1 MAAQVILGKELG
13 LIDWNPRLLL
23 CFEFCDLLVSIT
35 VFVYVANTAISSF
48 TMHIAQRDWDRIAMT
63 PTSVIIAD
71 VKFYLESLKKSRWKR
86 FKHWMPF
93 VASSWR
99 NDADFKILALL
110 FKTKFHLESN
120 FDYVMYVKQVLE
132 DVVVS
137 TANLSTCALRRS
149 VPLPAFDHCVRF
161 ADPECTARLCATDH
175 WAIIMAINGLWY
187 VAMVYVMPQF
197 DLIATDASVTCPF
210 CLNPGASADAGTAT
224 NRRQLGAAA
233 APEVCRAKLLDDEC
247 GMNATD
253 LEVAAL
259 KLADVNDTASYWAQC
274 SACAG
279 DVSDAG
285 DIEADDTLVYTLLFV
300 AIGWI
305 VVLNQALIVLDLA
318 RRMRLILTFS
328 GAHEG
333 DEAVPDLLEQLQKQL
348 LPQNKAAAM
357 RAALEDKA
365 KAMRSIMRTGSDD
378 KLQEEDDEQGDD
390 EVNIAE
396 AGDLH
401 YRNLVSLDVEEHEM
415 LADHVMVFHVE
426 TGSARRVGET
436 REKTSNDVLSLKTF
450 DALMFVSMSWQL
462 IVDFYFSFYWVHM
475 AQRVPKAFGREG
487 IADGD
492 GVKQLMLHAAIV
504 APVVMTLY
512 LLMITTRQIALLK
525 GVLHL
530 DEDSVG
536 SVLTHMDRVASIRR
550 RIRDTLANM
559 KGKKHKKDVKSAKAM
574 LTKVELGELAVLQQL
589 AQRKM
594 TERIT
599 RQEVADILNSNENL
613 SINKKSLNRFLDR
626 DSAKA
631 FELKSRAEQATALT
645 ATTLKIAG
653 SGDADDTI
661 EMWEFSKLVVRKAAE
676 KLLHATEMCAPP
688 EDVKALRA
696 KITALDSVDDEMI
709 DYSERLSQDKSLF
722 KETDKDG
729 SGGVSRN
736 ELYGALKRFRVPI
749 TKPDFKA
756 IFRVIDPDQ
765 SNTMSMSEWVDFMM
779 ASDADFEVCS
789 QTPKIQRSVGCV
801 GTCREDAF
809 STSCVWQSRCKFD
822 VHVCLCVW

>member
-1 MAAQVILGKELG
+1 
-13 LIDWNPRLLL
+13 
-23 CFEFCDLLVSIT
+23 
-35 VFVYVANTAISSF
+35 
-48 TMHIAQRDWDRIAMT
+48 
-63 PTSVIIAD
+63 
-71 VKFYLESLKKSRWKR
+71 
-86 FKHWMPF
+86 
-93 VASSWR
+93 
-99 NDADFKILALL
+99 
-110 FKTKFHLESN
+110 
-120 FDYVMYVKQVLE
+120 
-132 DVVVS
+132 
-137 TANLSTCALRRS
+137 
-149 VPLPAFDHCVRF
+149 
-161 ADPECTARLCATDH
+161 
-175 WAIIMAINGLWY
+175 
-187 VAMVYVMPQF
+187 
-197 DLIATDASVTCPF
+197 
-210 CLNPGASADAGTAT
+210 
-224 NRRQLGAAA
+224 
-233 APEVCRAKLLDDEC
+233 
-247 GMNATD
+247 
-253 LEVAAL
+253 
-259 KLADVNDTASYWAQC
+259 
-274 SACAG
+274 
-279 DVSDAG
+279 
-285 DIEADDTLVYTLLFV
+285 
-300 AIGWI
+300 
-305 VVLNQALIVLDLA
+305 
-318 RRMRLILTFS
+318 
-328 GAHEG
+328 
-333 DEAVPDLLEQLQKQL
+333 
-348 LPQNKAAAM
+348 
-357 RAALEDKA
+357 
-365 KAMRSIMRTGSDD
+365 
-378 KLQEEDDEQGDD
+378 
-390 EVNIAE
+390 
-396 AGDLH
+396 
-401 YRNLVSLDVEEHEM
+401 M

-613 SINKKSLNRFLDR
+613 SIKKKSLNRFLDR

-676 KLLHATEMCAPP
+676 KLLHATEMCASP

-709 DYSERLSQDKSLF
+709 DYSERLSQAKSLF

-822 VHVCLCVW
+822 VHVCACGDRRKPLRLLSCNKS